1 MRPASVRRARH
12 ELSGAIRSLL
22 ADALFVP
29 TGLLT
34 AAFLTRQLGPE
45 GYGWLSLATAVTT
58 WVEWII
64 LSAFSRATI
73 KFVGEAHD
81 WRPVGTTA
89 LRFQLIAGGG
99 GGLLLW
105 LLAGPI
111 AVLLK
116 EPRLVIYLRLFALG
130 IPAVALATVHRQ
142 ILVGLGEFT
151 HSALATSAHW
161 GSRLVLIVLLVE
173 LGLSVSG
180 AILGIIGSSVIE
192 VAVARVYV
200 RPSLLGG
207 STFPL
212 ERLWEYAVPLFLF
225 ALSLRV
231 FSNLDLFFV
240 KMLGGTAAQAG
251 IYGAAQNLAMLPA
264 FLVVA
269 VSPLL
274 LSAVS
279 RALRDHAGRTPREIC
294 NNAMRAV
301 IGLLPLVC
309 IIVGAAPEIVAFI
322 FGSRFLPVAPLLS
335 VLIFGALARSTIT
348 VTSTIL
354 TAAGKPGW
362 TSALTA
368 PLVPLAIAG
377 HLLLIPRFGPLGAA
391 SVTTLLS
398 GLGALAGFLAV
409 HRLWGL
415 LPPAATVLRSVVLSV
430 PAYTAAVAWPTPGP
444 LLFVKLSAIG
454 LMVLLGFLILG
465 EFSSVEIAL
474 ARSLLGWRTLS
485 EHKEGR
491 V

>member
-1 MRPASVRRARH
+1 MRPASAPRVGRS
-12 ELSGAIRSLL
+12 LSGAIHVLL

-45 GYGWLSLATAVTT
+45 GYGWLSLAAAVTT
-58 WVEWII
+58 WIEWII
-64 LSAFSRATI
+64 LSAFTRATI

-81 WRPVGTTA
+81 WRPVGMTA
-89 LRFQLIAGGG
+89 LRLHLMVGGG

-111 AVLLK
+111 AMLLK
-116 EPRLVIYLRLFALG
+116 DPRLVTYLRLFALE
-130 IPAVALATVHRQ
+130 IPVVALVTVHRQ
-142 ILVGLGEFT
+142 LLVGLGEFT
-151 HSALATSAHW
+151 QTALASSAHW
-161 GSRLVLIVLLVE
+161 VSRLVLVVVLVE

-200 RPSLLGG
+200 RPPLLGR
-207 STFPL
+207 STFPVG
-212 ERLWEYAVPLFLF
+212 RLWEYAVPLFLF
-225 ALSLRV
+225 ALSLRL

-251 IYGAAQNLAMLPA
+251 IYGAAQNLAMLPG

-274 LSAVS
+274 LSTLS
-279 RALRDHAGRTPREIC
+279 RALRDHGGRTPREIC
-294 NNAMRAV
+294 TNAMRAV
-301 IGLLPLVC
+301 IGLLPFVC
-309 IIVGAAPEIVAFI
+309 IVVGAAPEIVVFV

-335 VLIFGALARSTIT
+335 VLIIGALARASIT

-354 TAAGKPGW
+354 TAAGKPSW

-368 PLVPLAIAG
+368 PLLPLAIAG
-377 HLLLIPRFGPLGAA
+377 HLLVIPRFGPLGAA

-398 GLGALAGFLAV
+398 GLGALVGFLAV
-409 HRLWGL
+409 RRLWGI
-415 LPPAATVLRSVVLSV
+415 LPPAATVLRSLLLSV
-430 PAYTAAVAWPTPGP
+430 PAYGTAVAWTTPGP

-454 LMVLLGFLILG
+454 LMVLLGFLMLG
-465 EFSSVEIAL
+465 EFSSAEIAL
-474 ARSLLGWRTLS
+474 ARSLLSWRTLFQQ
-485 EHKEGR
+485 KESR